1 MDAADGHNGD
11 VHGIADGFHH
21 ALGQNVHVCLGVGR
35 ESCTHAQT
43 VGTMPD
49 GLQSLLHAVDGYADH
64 HLIAHALAHL
74 SSGHILLPHM
84 DALGMAADGN
94 VHVIVDEKGHV
105 VLFAQVVELKRL
117 LQEGFLVQLL
127 FPQLN
132 TGHAALQGALHL
144 LIEGLTAHPGTV
156 GDGVEPHIFFSALH
170 TWHPLPAEP
179 ESYDKWHQ

>member
-1 MDAADGHNGD
+1 MKIIEITEMSQQVYDAFSVLIPQLSTSA
-11 VHGIADGFHH
+11 VIPSWE
-21 ALGQNVHVCLGVGR
+21 ALEDMIHSKASIVL
-35 ESCTHAQT
+35 A
-43 VGTMPD
+43 
-49 GLQSLLHAVDGYADH
+49 AVD
-64 HLIAHALAHL
+64 
-74 SSGHILLPHM
+74 SENNQKILGSLTLVVFRIPTGIRAWIE
-84 DALGMAADGN
+84 D
-94 VHVIVDEKGHV
+94 VIVDEKGHIV
-105 VLFAQVVELKRL
+105 FFAQVVELKRL

-144 LIEGLTAHPGTV
+144 LIEGLIAHPGTV